1 MTNFISF
8 LKRFWHL
15 FIIAIKGSEKEF
27 TSGSIN
33 KAIFLLSI
41 PMIGEMIME
50 SLFAVFD
57 VLFVSRISINAVAT
71 VGLTESVLMII
82 YSVAVGL
89 SMATTAIVA
98 RRVGEKNYKRAG
110 DAAFQSI
117 FLALIVGAVLG
128 VLGLIYAEDV
138 LLLMGGEPELIAE
151 GSGFTRIMFGGN
163 LVIFLLFLNNAI
175 FRGAGD
181 ASIAMRSLIIANSLN
196 IILDP
201 LLIFGFGPIPA
212 FGIEG
217 AAIATTIGRSIGVLY
232 QTYHLLNR
240 KGVIKIGWSNVV
252 VRVKTVLELVKVSI
266 GGMGQFLIETAAWI
280 FLVRVM
286 ALFGSE
292 ALAGYTIAFR
302 VIVFTILPS
311 WGLSNAAAT
320 LVGQN
325 LGAGSPER
333 AEKSVWKAAF
343 YNMIFL
349 GIVAVIFFVAA
360 EPIIWIFNQSPSA
373 HEVDASSDTVREIGV
388 SALKIICCG
397 YIFFAYG
404 MVISQ
409 AFNGAGDT
417 KTPLIVNFFV
427 FWIIQIP
434 MAYWLAVSLD
444 WQATGVFFTIA
455 FAHSLQAIISVILF
469 RRGKWKTMTV

>member
-1 MTNFISF
+1 MQKAISKT
-8 LKRFWHL
+8 LRFFRL
-15 FIIAIKGSEKEF
+15 FIAALKGTESEF

-33 KAIFLLSI
+33 RAIFLLSI
-41 PMIGEMIME
+41 PMIGEMLME
-50 SLFAVFD
+50 SLFAVAD
-57 VLFVSRISINAVAT
+57 VFFVSKISVNAVAT

-98 RRVGEKNYKRAG
+98 RRVGERKFKRAS
-110 DAAFQSI
+110 DAGFQSI
-117 FLALIVGAVLG
+117 LLAVIIGALLG
-128 VLGLIYAEDV
+128 VAGFVFAEDI
-138 LLLMGGEPELIAE
+138 LRLMGGDPDLIEE
-151 GSGFTRIMFGGN
+151 GLGFTRIMLAGN
-163 LVIFLLFLNNAI
+163 LSIFLLFLNNAI

-181 ASIAMRSLIIANSLN
+181 ATIAMRSLLLANGLN

-201 LLIFGFGPIPA
+201 LLIFGWGPVPA

-217 AAIATTIGRSIGVLY
+217 AAIATTTGRSIGVLY

-240 KGVIKIGWSNVV
+240 RGIIKIGWSNVV
-252 VRVKTVLELVKVSI
+252 IRVRTLVELIKISI
-266 GGMGQFLIETAAWI
+266 GGMGQFLVESASWI

-286 ALFGSE
+286 SHFGAE

-311 WGLSNAAAT
+311 WGLANAAAT

-325 LGAGSPER
+325 LGASEPDR
-333 AEKSVWKAAF
+333 AEASVWRTAF

-349 GIVAVIFFVAA
+349 GLVSIVFYLAADPIIGLFTEEVAVKSIATA
-360 EPIIWIFNQSPSA
+360 
-373 HEVDASSDTVREIGV
+373 
-388 SALKIICCG
+388 ALKIICFG

-417 KTPLIVNFFV
+417 ATPLVINLFV
-427 FWIIQIP
+427 FWLIQIP
-434 MAYWLAVSLD
+434 LAYWLAID
-444 WQATGVFFTIA
+444 QGWAANGVFFSIA
-455 FAHSLQAIISVILF
+455 FCHSLQAIIAVYIF
-469 RRGKWKTMTV
+469 RKGRWKTIAV

>member
-1 MTNFISF
+1 MTNIISF

-15 FIIAIKGSEKEF
+15 FIIAIKGTEKEF

-33 KAIFLLSI
+33 RAIFLLSI

-50 SLFAVFD
+50 SLFALFD
-57 VLFVSRISINAVAT
+57 VLFVSRISITAVAT
-71 VGLTESVLMII
+71 VGLTESVMMIV

-89 SMATTAIVA
+89 SMATTAIVS
-98 RRVGEKNYKRAG
+98 RRVGEKKYKRAG

-117 FLALIVGAVLG
+117 FLALMVGTILGVFGYFYAEEVLG
-128 VLGLIYAEDV
+128 
-138 LLLMGGEPELIAE
+138 LMGGESTLIAE
-151 GSGFTRIMFGGN
+151 GLGYTQVMFAAN

-181 ASIAMRSLIIANSLN
+181 ASVAMRSLVIANSLN
-196 IILDP
+196 IVLDP
-201 LLIFGFGPIPA
+201 LLIFGWGFVPA

-217 AAIATTIGRSIGVLY
+217 AAIATTIGRSVGVLY
-232 QTYHLLNR
+232 QTYHLLNSR
-240 KGVIKIGWSNVV
+240 GVIQIRWRNVV
-252 VRVKTVLELVKVSI
+252 IRVKTVFELIKVSI

-286 ALFGSE
+286 AIFGQE

-325 LGAGSPER
+325 LGAGHPER
-333 AEKSVWKAAF
+333 AEQSVWKTAF

-349 GIVAVIFFVAA
+349 GIVAVIFFMAA
-360 EPIIWIFNQSPSA
+360 EPIIWVFNQNPSLKDLG
-373 HEVDASSDTVREIGV
+373 EGETVRQIGV

-417 KTPLIVNFFV
+417 KTPLVVNFFV
-427 FWIIQIP
+427 FWLIQIP
-434 MAYWLAVSLD
+434 LAYWLAVVLD
-444 WQATGVFFTIA
+444 WQATGVFITIA
-455 FAHSLQAIISVILF
+455 FCHSLQAVISIFLF
-469 RRGKWKTMTV
+469 RRGKWKMMTV

>member
-8 LKRFWHL
+8 FKRFVHL
-15 FIIAIKGSEKEF
+15 FIMAIKGTEKEF

-33 KAIFLLSI
+33 RAIFLLSI

-117 FLALIVGAVLG
+117 FLAIIVGLSLG

-138 LLLMGGEPELIAE
+138 LLLMGGESKLIQE
-151 GSGFTRIMFGGN
+151 GVGFTRIMFGGN

-196 IILDP
+196 IVLDP
-201 LLIFGFGPIPA
+201 LLIFGWGPVPA

-217 AAIATTIGRSIGVLY
+217 AAIATTIGRSVGVLY

-240 KGVIKIGWSNVV
+240 KGIIKIGWSNVV
-252 VRVKTVLELVKVSI
+252 IRVKTVFELIKVSI

-302 VIVFTILPS
+302 IIVFTILPS

-325 LGAGSPER
+325 LGAGHPDR

-343 YNMIFL
+343 YNMLFL
-349 GIVAVIFFVAA
+349 GIVAIIFFVAA
-360 EPIIWIFNQSPSA
+360 EPIIWIFNQSPSM
-373 HEVDASSDTVREIGV
+373 EDFGESSTVKEIGV

-417 KTPLIVNFFV
+417 RTPLIVNFFV
-427 FWIIQIP
+427 FWVIQIP
-434 MAYWLAVSLD
+434 MAYYLAVVLD

-455 FAHSLQAIISVILF
+455 FAHSLQAIVSIYLF

>member
-1 MTNFISF
+1 
-8 LKRFWHL
+8 
-15 FIIAIKGSEKEF
+15 
-27 TSGSIN
+27 
-33 KAIFLLSI
+33 
-41 PMIGEMIME
+41 MIGEMIME

-117 FLALIVGAVLG
+117 FLAIIVGLSLG

-138 LLLMGGEPELIAE
+138 LLLMGGESKLIQE
-151 GSGFTRIMFGGN
+151 GVGFTRIMFGGN

-196 IILDP
+196 IVLDP
-201 LLIFGFGPIPA
+201 LLIFGWGPVPA

-217 AAIATTIGRSIGVLY
+217 AAIATTIGRSVGVLY

-240 KGVIKIGWSNVV
+240 KGIIKIGWSNVV
-252 VRVKTVLELVKVSI
+252 IRVKTVFELIKVSI

-302 VIVFTILPS
+302 IIVFTILPS

-325 LGAGSPER
+325 LGAGHPDR

-343 YNMIFL
+343 YNMLFL
-349 GIVAVIFFVAA
+349 GIVAIIFFVAA
-360 EPIIWIFNQSPSA
+360 EPIIWIFNQSPSM
-373 HEVDASSDTVREIGV
+373 EDFGESSTVKEIGV

-417 KTPLIVNFFV
+417 RTPLIVNFFV
-427 FWIIQIP
+427 FWVIQIP
-434 MAYWLAVSLD
+434 MAYYLAVVLD

-455 FAHSLQAIISVILF
+455 FAHSLQAIVSIYLF

>member
-1 MTNFISF
+1 MLTIISF
-8 LKRFWHL
+8 FKRFVKL
-15 FIIAIKGSEKEF
+15 FMIALKGTEKEF

-50 SLFAVFD
+50 SLFAVAD
-57 VLFVSRISINAVAT
+57 VFFVSRISVNAVAT
-71 VGLTESVLMII
+71 VGLTESILMII

-98 RRVGEKNYKRAG
+98 RRIGEKKFKRAA

-117 FLALIVGAVLG
+117 FLATIVGILLG
-128 VLGLIYAEDV
+128 VVGFIFAEDI
-138 LLLMGGEPELIAE
+138 LRLMGGEEDLIGE
-151 GSGFTRIMFGGN
+151 GVGFTKIMFAGN
-163 LVIFLLFLNNAI
+163 LSIFLLFLNNAI

-181 ASIAMRSLIIANSLN
+181 ASIAMRSLWIANGLN
-196 IILDP
+196 LILDP
-201 LLIFGFGPIPA
+201 LLIFGLGPIPSL
-212 FGIEG
+212 GIEG

-232 QTYHLLNR
+232 QVVGLLNNR
-240 KGVIKIGWSNVV
+240 GIIRIGWNNVII
-252 VRVKTVLELVKVSI
+252 RFKTVIELVKISL
-266 GGMGQFLIETAAWI
+266 GGMGQFLIETASWI
-280 FLVRVM
+280 FLVKVM

-311 WGLSNAAAT
+311 WGMSNAAAT

-325 LGAGSPER
+325 LGAGFPDR
-333 AEKSVWKAAF
+333 AEKSVWNTAL

-349 GIVAVIFFVAA
+349 GLVSIVFFLAA
-360 EPIIWIFNQSPSA
+360 DPIIGLFEQGPIVQG
-373 HEVDASSDTVREIGV
+373 IGV
-388 SALKIICCG
+388 SALRIICFG
-397 YIFFAYG
+397 YVFFAYG

-417 KTPLIVNFFV
+417 KTPLVVNFFV
-427 FWIIQIP
+427 FWLIQIP
-434 MAYWLAVSLD
+434 LAYWLSVSLD
-444 WQATGVFFTIA
+444 WQAKGVFFTIA
-455 FAHSLQAIISVILF
+455 FCHSLQAVICIVLF
-469 RRGKWKTMTV
+469 KRGKWKTVDV